1 MTRPKSP
8 IPCHKERSES
18 PSQPIRNTTRESVS
32 SPNHRQESPKSTTSL
47 TAQHSH
53 SSSNASQEHHVN
65 FNRHQQMSGGGINIK
80 SSTSTP
86 NISIGNNEIGI
97 GSGSNAVKENGPEKL
112 LPSPAIDRKD
122 FDFTKVN
129 GKHVFIFQSFLL
141 LL

>member
-8 IPCHKERSES
+8 LCHKERSES
-18 PSQPIRNTTRESVS
+18 PSQPISCGSTNRESVS
-32 SPNHRQESPKSTTSL
+32 SPNHQQESPKSTTSL

-65 FNRHQQMSGGGINIK
+65 FDRHPHMSGGGINIK

-86 NISIGNNEIGI
+86 NISIGNNESGI
-97 GSGSNAVKENGPEKL
+97 VGGSNALRENGPDKL
-112 LPSPAIDRKD
+112 LPSPVIDRKD

-129 GKHVFIFQSFLL
+129 GKHIN
-141 LL
+141 